1 MTNSVTSTTHLPAHE
16 VKALNDRTRGP
27 VLVPGDGGFDEE
39 RAGFQTAYR
48 HRPAVVV
55 GAESAEDV
63 RAAVRFAAAYGLP
76 VAVQAT
82 GHGLSVAADGGVLI
96 STRRMDGVRIDAGA
110 RTAWIGAGARWEQ
123 VVEAAAPYGLAPLS
137 GSAPGVGAVSYT
149 LGGGIGL
156 LARQF
161 GYAADQLRC
170 AEIVTA
176 DGRLRQVDAAGDPE
190 LLWALR
196 GAGHNFG
203 VVTGIA
209 VGLVPVGSVYGGGMY
224 FDGGRAD
231 DVLRAYAD
239 WTATAPDEVTSSVGL
254 IPYPDLPQLPG
265 PLRGRYV
272 AHVRIAF
279 NGTPDDGER
288 LVAPLRAVGPRLI
301 DDLRELPYSE
311 GASIYQDP
319 PFPHAYSGNNTM
331 VRALDP
337 AALRAVLELTGPGAP
352 LMHVVDL
359 RQLGGA
365 LSREPA
371 GASAVG
377 NREARYILRVVS
389 MLEGPGATEAA
400 REVHDLVTEALAGAA
415 TGSSLPFL
423 YGDGE
428 RATEA
433 QTRTGYSEET
443 YRRLAALKTALDPAN
458 LFRYNRNI
466 LPVTPVAHH
475 KEASSHI

>member
-1 MTNSVTSTTHLPAHE
+1 MTNSATHTTSIPAHE
-16 VKALNDRTRGP
+16 IKALDDLTHGP
-27 VLVPGDGGFDEE
+27 VLLPGDDGHEE
-39 RAGFQTAYR
+39 ELAGFQTAYR

-55 GAESAEDV
+55 GAEVAQDV
-63 RAAVRFAAAYGLP
+63 VTAVRFAAAHGLA

-82 GHGLSVAADGGVLI
+82 GHGLSVATDGGVLI
-96 STRRMDGVRIDAGA
+96 NTRRMDGVRIDAGA
-110 RTAWIGAGARWEQ
+110 RTAWIEAGARWEQ
-123 VVEAAAPYGLAPLS
+123 VVAAAAPYGLAPLS

-161 GYAADQLRC
+161 GYAADQLLS
-170 AEIVTA
+170 AGIVTA

-203 VVTGIA
+203 VVTAIT

-224 FDGGRAD
+224 FDGAWAD

-254 IPYPDLPQLPG
+254 IPYPDLPQAPE

-279 NGTPDDGER
+279 NGTRGEGER

-311 GASIYQDP
+311 GASIYRDP
-319 PFPHAYSGNNTM
+319 PFPHAYSGTNTM
-331 VRALDP
+331 VRELDP
-337 AALRAVLELTGPGAP
+337 AALRTVLELTGPGAP

-377 NREARYILRVVS
+377 NREARYILRIVS
-389 MLEGPGATEAA
+389 MPAGPDAVAQA
-400 REVHDLVTEALAGAA
+400 REVHDRVTEALAPTAV
-415 TGSSLPFL
+415 GSSLPFL

-428 RATEA
+428 RATET
-433 QTRTGYSEET
+433 QTRSGYEEAT
-443 YRRLAALKTALDPAN
+443 YRRLVALKTALDPAN

-466 LPVTPVAHH
+466 LPVTPVAHPE
-475 KEASSHI
+475 EASSHI